1 MFLANISHELRTPLN
16 AIIGFGEMLHCQILG
31 PIGVPAYRE
40 YAQHIHQSGMHL
52 LSLVEEMLDLSK
64 VEAGKLEIE
73 RVPNEPGTLLS
84 ESLVMLHPTAE
95 AAKVEIIVEGA
106 PSAWPALQGDPVKL
120 KQVFVN
126 LLGNAIKFT
135 PAGGRVTVSGEFDN
149 AWLRIR
155 ISDTGVGMRAEEIP
169 LVVQPFYRTTSAYD
183 AKHQG
188 AGLGL
193 PFAKAVVEL
202 HGGSLAIESRPGSG
216 TTVTITLPAVP
227 VAV

>member
-16 AIIGFGEMLHCQILG
+16 AIIGFGEMMHRQILG
-31 PIGVPAYRE
+31 PIGLPAYRE
-40 YAQHIHQSGMHL
+40 YAHHIHQSGMHL

-73 RVPNEPGTLLS
+73 RVATEPGTLLA
-84 ESLVMLHPTAE
+84 ESLVMLRPTAE
-95 AAKVEIIVEGA
+95 AAQVEMIVTGA
-106 PSAWPALQGDPVKL
+106 PSAWPVLGGDPVKL

-135 PAGGRVTVSGEFDN
+135 PAGGQVTISGEVADAF
-149 AWLRIR
+149 LRIR
-155 ISDTGVGMRAEEIP
+155 ISDTGIGMRAEEIP
-169 LVVQPFYRTTSAYD
+169 LVVQPFYRTSSAYD

-202 HGGSLAIESRPGSG
+202 HGGSLAIESRLSLG
-216 TTVTITLPAVP
+216 TTVTITLPATP
-227 VAV
+227 V

>member
-1 MFLANISHELRTPLN
+1 
-16 AIIGFGEMLHCQILG
+16 MLHCRILG